1 MSSGRQKAAKMEP
14 IGGFG
19 SGGYRMGAFRT
30 LQPALAAKLVD
41 KACRNSEI
49 VWSTSGHASVPSMSF
64 PSNHKRASWVIMN
77 LMRHIWKPAE
87 KLVGEEWDRRDVNGG
102 YIVLIGVLYMRF
114 YATKTYV
121 FA

>member
-1 MSSGRQKAAKMEP
+1 MEP

-49 VWSTSGHASVPSMSF
+49 LLVHLWTRVSTIDELPKAITSV
-64 PSNHKRASWVIMN
+64 R
-77 LMRHIWKPAE
+77 
-87 KLVGEEWDRRDVNGG
+87 
-102 YIVLIGVLYMRF
+102 
-114 YATKTYV
+114 
-121 FA
+121 